1 MVGSGASRLP
11 TYGLSGTGGACAP
24 HSCERLAFLQ
34 QREELLYRF
43 AGRKLIMRLIDECL
57 PVAAPFNAFG
67 FFGDQRP
74 EIAVGLVLF
83 LRCAGKKL
91 ARVEDADV
99 PGYSEIVIALTTPCI
114 GHLGLLF
121 EQHILFGKSA
131 CPRNDAAGEGM
142 TFRCYAHELPCLG
155 LCGRDQGPDIH
166 FSAIVETPHL
176 RLRGLIVLD
185 ELVLRLL
192 DFARQFAIER
202 PFVEAGNGENSLE
215 KNGYLT
221 QTASH
226 SSCPSLCQYWWFA
239 I

>member
-57 PVAAPFNAFG
+57 PVAAPLNAFG

-99 PGYSEIVIALTTPCI
+99 PGYSEIVIAL
-114 GHLGLLF
+114 
-121 EQHILFGKSA
+121 
-131 CPRNDAAGEGM
+131 M
-142 TFRCYAHELPCLG
+142 TLCCYAHELPCLD

-166 FSAIVETPHL
+166 FSAIVETPYL

-202 PFVEAGNGENSLE
+202 PFVESGNGENSL
-215 KNGYLT
+215 
-221 QTASH
+221 
-226 SSCPSLCQYWWFA
+226 
-239 I
+239 